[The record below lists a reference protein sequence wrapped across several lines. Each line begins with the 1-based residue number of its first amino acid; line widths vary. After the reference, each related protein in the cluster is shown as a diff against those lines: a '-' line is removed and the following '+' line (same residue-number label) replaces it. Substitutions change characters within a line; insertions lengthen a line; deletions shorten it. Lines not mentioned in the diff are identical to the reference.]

1 MILSAK
7 CCLPYRYI
15 ITALIAL
22 GCFFACAHRTNFN
35 LVVVAVVPRP
45 SAHPSGSQERCNA
58 SAEAPGVR
66 HNFRNQ
72 SAAFQWSETEQDV
85 MLSAFFWGYT
95 IPQTFAGLAADK
107 ATPKHMLSIG
117 VVIPGLLSF
126 LTPMAAYWHWGAVVL
141 LRTLMGFAQAF
152 VTASEYAL
160 IANWAPKFER
170 ARMLSI
176 CFIGYSIGA
185 IVTMPVTGLLIQYD
199 VLGGWPST
207 FYIFGAMSIGWFM
220 MWSLL
225 ASNTPD
231 ETTCVWD
238 GENKYSHLASSAD
251 TAPQAVE
258 FPWKSVLTSGPVWG
272 VVAAK
277 TGSTFGLSAFQTKIP
292 AYMDRI
298 LCMSIERNAAVNG
311 MIFTALSLGSLLW
324 ASVADEL
331 QRRRILDTTTIRK
344 MFAVICF
351 CGSATCLVAL
361 SHLSQDKTSASVF
374 LMLFMVM
381 FSGQSGAHL
390 PNIVDISPQF
400 SGTIFG
406 IANTFGSAGALA
418 SPLVASFFL
427 WDADDPLRW
436 SYYFYACSGV
446 ILLSGLTYIALCSS
460 ELQEWAKAPR
470 EERRHV
476 KTKYGATTETA

>member
-251 TAPQAVE
+251 TAPQA
-258 FPWKSVLTSGPVWG
+258 
-272 VVAAK
+272 
-277 TGSTFGLSAFQTKIP
+277 
-292 AYMDRI
+292 
-298 LCMSIERNAAVNG
+298 NAAVNG